1 MTPPDGARLCYR
13 QLHFIDEET
22 EAQEVGVLCSLDFTQ
37 GLQCPVFNPKALLPT
52 DSREARGDAC
62 CHPLGLLSLF
72 L

>member
-1 MTPPDGARLCYR
+1 MTPPDSARLRYR

-37 GLQCPVFNPKALLPT
+37 GLQSPVFNPKTLLPT

-62 CHPLGLLSLF
+62 GRPPSLLSLF